1 MNRQLIDREPS
12 DLFNLASRSRLE
24 FCLLRNASDDVQS
37 NCLVVYVDLEVLIVH
52 ELIRDII
59 ACFFKYFTDSAF
71 SFGFL
76 FENFSFRKTP
86 RSFRP
91 ETLNQQNV
99 LHCFVEY
106 DGAVGGHGV
115 FENLPF
121 VEDVVDLVGVL
132 HEERAVAEDV
142 LGEGAYAARLELVV
156 GGELR
161 VELAD
166 EVFVLGARVLV
177 VG

>member
-1 MNRQLIDREPS
+1 MNRELIDREPS
-12 DLFNLASRSRLE
+12 DFFNLATCSGLE
-24 FCLLRNASDDVQS
+24 FGLLGNARDDVQS
-37 NCLVVYVDLEVLIVH
+37 DCLVVYVDLEILIVH
-52 ELIRDII
+52 ELIGYIV
-59 ACFFKYFTDSAF
+59 ACFFEDFADGAF

-76 FENFSFRKTP
+76 FENFSFREAP
-86 RSFRP
+86 RSLGP
-91 ETLNQQNV
+91 ESLNQQNV
-99 LHCFVEY
+99 LHGFVEY

-115 FENLPF
+115 FEDFPF

-142 LGEGAYAARLELVV
+142 LGEGANADRLELVV
-156 GGELR
+156 GLR
-161 VELAD
+161 IELAD